1 MAAYHTI
8 HIALNV
14 LLLLGLLSAIV
25 TFTWDGPITR
35 GGAGQYTF
43 KNIEL
48 GATFTFGKDCDN
60 STALSSETAGSNGYI
75 DQNISSLSST
85 ITSIDHRVKSTTV
98 IDFKGVFEDYPA
110 NGHVTEMFVVSWVF
124 LFVSFFSV
132 VFVFYWMF
140 LYGKDKRKE
149 FESKHTMLI
158 KSAHIAFYLLI
169 LALSVVSIALMAMA
183 TGDDYENQMD
193 KSSLAEIDGVK
204 PYDSDND
211 CWNDDLAN
219 VVWSIAMSQKCTPS
233 GIGDDP
239 CNMPTFLLLFYST
252 TSVLMVTSLA
262 CLVFYMMSQ
271 GMWPFS
277 KTVRVKSSYDG
288 GKESDASDFYD
299 TSATSS
305 LVF

>member
-43 KNIEL
+43 KNIEA
-48 GATFTFGKDCDN
+48 GATFTYGKDCN
-60 STALSSETAGSNGYI
+60 TSTALPDETFDGNGYI
-75 DQNISSLSST
+75 DQNVSSLSMSV
-85 ITSIDHRVKSTTV
+85 SQDRTTATMV

-110 NGHVTEMFVVSWVF
+110 NGHVTEMFIVSWVF
-124 LFVSFFSV
+124 LFVSLFSV

-149 FESKHTMLI
+149 FESKHTVLI

-193 KSSLAEIDGVK
+193 KSSLAEVDGVK

-211 CWNDDLAN
+211 CWDDDTAN
-219 VVWSIAMSQKCTPS
+219 FVWSTAMSLKCTPS

-262 CLVFYMMSQ
+262 CLAFYMMSQ